1 MVKELSTRNTSPAN
15 LMLLSEFQMVS
26 KRLKKAHFQSPGNTT
41 TTIQMCL
48 ATTKIWTS
56 RKRQTTVRISII
68 ALTLTCVMKIQKKWN
83 KETKRNV
90 NVSNHTDQQSLMIWV
105 KLNSFSVS
113 MYETANPDL
122 AIHKVAVKLK
132 TRKAYLR
139 NTGNGRTNRAT
150 PPNIWA
156 SMCF

>member
-1 MVKELSTRNTSPAN
+1 M
-15 LMLLSEFQMVS
+15 
-26 KRLKKAHFQSPGNTT
+26 
-41 TTIQMCL
+41 
-48 ATTKIWTS
+48 
-56 RKRQTTVRISII
+56 
-68 ALTLTCVMKIQKKWN
+68 
-83 KETKRNV
+83 NV
-90 NVSNHTDQQSLMIWV
+90 LNHNCQQSLTNRV
-105 KLNSFSVS
+105 KLNIFSVS

-122 AIHKVAVKLK
+122 AIQKVAVKLK